1 MFQKK
6 TFLLFLFILLPFFI
20 SAQSSLSL
28 LKKADSLFLLASPT
42 ENEDQLA
49 IELYKKVLA
58 QKPSFNQATEFIKAA
73 ERLGILLSVYAQNEL
88 AAQSYRKG
96 IGLSSTFQ
104 LPDTL
109 TYSSHL
115 YLGELLFSLNKLD
128 SSALH
133 LKEAEKIQSRIQIG
147 LQPERLFN
155 ALGVYYF
162 ETGNY
167 TQSISYFSRAES
179 ALKDANGEYVKYARY
194 SFLSNKASALYHLE
208 KYDSAKTIYRHL
220 LSWGINSNEIRINLA
235 NTLLEE
241 GRPDEALEVLKKIQN
256 TDNQFLFSYL
266 NLLAKGYFKQGDIVK
281 AEETLIQVQHSILQN
296 LTRKKDLQRGIYYN
310 LKGELFRERGDF
322 LKAMEFF
329 QKAIVELHPSFQSLD
344 LAENPAQSTLGMA
357 SFTLFETLVSKAE
370 VAWSIY
376 ENSRDEKWFELGL
389 RTYLTAFDFANFI
402 SFNFDNDEARIFL
415 GDQAL
420 QAYQKAIDEL
430 HVIAKR
436 NSNFE
441 LMKKAFEW
449 AEQSKAGALRL
460 GAFFEKEKRKAGIP
474 KAMLQE
480 EDNLQFL
487 LSRNYQKQFVSSD
500 EEEQQQLQEEYIEL
514 QVKLSRLRE
523 GFNQYIPDF
532 HDSERFSLVSFQN
545 QLEGKTASISLFQS
559 EKVLLVFWVEEDF
572 FDFNAIELD
581 QIDFKELEQWRMSLQ
596 SPKRG
601 ENYQVGDFIP
611 RFSKMLFDPWLVRM
625 KGKNQ
630 LIVIPHDQFNSIPF
644 EILPIEQDYLIQ
656 RLAVLYQFSGALLQA
671 EQKKEWF
678 SHAVLGVAPFS
689 KESVQGFS
697 KLPGSEKEVS
707 IFGFNSYLDEK
718 ADLLTFL
725 SQAPHYPFIHLAT
738 HAKAESQDYNS
749 SFIAFYPGN
758 EEFRLFSQELSYQPL
773 DSVALVFLSACE
785 TGTGQ
790 LNSSE
795 GLISLARSF
804 ALAGA
809 NHLVTSLWLTENQVA
824 VYLSEKF
831 YEHLEA
837 GETYAMALRL
847 AKLDLLR
854 DPQMSQFTDPGY
866 WSNFVLIGQ
875 PEISSSIWKTKSMI
889 VVGLVMIVFLL
900 VTIGWLNSRSKVTK

>member
-1 MFQKK
+1 M
-6 TFLLFLFILLPFFI
+6 
-20 SAQSSLSL
+20 
-28 LKKADSLFLLASPT
+28 KKADSLFYLASPT
-42 ENEDQLA
+42 EKEDQLA
-49 IELYKKVLA
+49 IELYKKVLT
-58 QKPSFNQATEFIKAA
+58 QTPNSTQAAEFIKAA
-73 ERLGILLSVYAQNEL
+73 ERLGVLLSVYSQNEL

-96 IGLSSTFQ
+96 IRLAADFQ
-104 LPDTL
+104 VSDTL

-179 ALKDANGEYVKYARY
+179 TLKDATGEYVKYARY

-208 KYDSAKTIYRHL
+208 KYDSAKTIYRNL
-220 LSWGINSNEIRINLA
+220 LSWGINMNQIRINLA

-241 GRPDEALEVLKKIQN
+241 GMPDEALDVLAKIQN
-256 TDNQFLFSYL
+256 ADNQLLFSYL
-266 NLLAKGYFKQGDIVK
+266 NLLAKGYFKQGNLVK
-281 AEETLIQVQHSILQN
+281 AEETLNQIRDSILQN

-310 LKGELFRERGDF
+310 LRGELYRERGDF
-322 LKAMEFF
+322 HKAMEFF

-344 LAENPAQSTLGMA
+344 LYENPEQSTLGMA

-370 VAWSIY
+370 VAWRLY
-376 ENSRDEKWFELGL
+376 EKEPDQKWFELGL
-389 RTYLTAFDFANFI
+389 NTYLTAFDFANFI
-402 SFNFDNDEARIFL
+402 SYNFDNDEARIFL

-420 QAYQKAIDEL
+420 QAYQKAIDKL
-430 HVIAKR
+430 HVIANR

-441 LMKKAFEW
+441 LMKQAFEW

-460 GAFFEKEKRKAGIP
+460 GAFFEKEKRKSGIP

-480 EDNLQFL
+480 EDNFQFL

-532 HDSERFSLVSFQN
+532 HDSERFSLANFQN
-545 QLEGKTASISLFQS
+545 QLDGKTASISLFQS
-559 EKVLLVFWVEEDF
+559 EKEVLVFWVEEDF
-572 FDFNAIELD
+572 FDFNVIDLAK
-581 QIDFKELEQWRMSLQ
+581 IDFRELERWRMSLQ
-596 SPKRG
+596 NPIRG
-601 ENYQVGDFIP
+601 KNYQTGDFIP
-611 RFSKMLFDPWLVRM
+611 LFSKMLFDPWLVRM
-625 KGKNQ
+625 KSRDQ

-644 EILPIEQDYLIQ
+644 EILPIEQEYLIQ

-671 EQKKEWF
+671 DQKKEWF
-678 SHAVLGVAPFS
+678 SDSVLGFAPFE
-689 KESVQGFS
+689 KESFQGFS

-707 IFGFNSYLDEK
+707 RFGFKTYLDDQ
-718 ADLLTFL
+718 ADLTTFL
-725 SQAPHYPFIHLAT
+725 NEAPHYPFIHLAT

-749 SFIAFYPGN
+749 SFIAFHPEQ
-758 EEFRLFSQELSYQPL
+758 EEFRLFSQELSFQPL
-773 DSVALVFLSACE
+773 DSVELVFLSACD
-785 TGTGQ
+785 TGSGQ

-831 YEHLEA
+831 YEHLED

-854 DPQMSQFTDPGY
+854 DPQMSQFSDPGY
-866 WSNFVLIGQ
+866 WANFVVIGQ
-875 PEISSSIWKTKSMI
+875 PELISSGWKTKYVI
-889 VVGLVMIVFLL
+889 IGLSLILFLL
-900 VTIGWLNSRSKVTK
+900 VIIVWKRSRSKVIK